1 MAEVGRAVEDLL
13 ASEST
18 GSSSSSA
25 GSRKNSCPDLHSYGG
40 DALRDPGE
48 ASTATEAPS
57 QRNSSRQQ
65 QQRSGVAAVTNGSG
79 RKRANSDGTEAPCT
93 WDTFY
98 GWESLQLS
106 RPPSGDAH
114 LLSIYT
120 ERLVEAVNGS
130 FAEELSSLVESSSPS
145 ADATETAA
153 ESDAVDSDV
162 RGTSS
167 GQGTTAAEQVP
178 ASAGEGIGGDG
189 KIGEGD
195 AVAASLEEGGLDS
208 AGDGESGAR
217 KGLSL
222 VRSSSWPDVAELRR
236 RTASAA
242 PPTFA
247 RADSCPETAA
257 HRRRIMSGVEPCPFT
272 GDSMDDQGA
281 VSYDGSLYKN
291 QQLYYESDGSGRE
304 EDRPAAERR
313 PGSVDDV
320 PTVEVVPEVELRIS
334 DSDHDDDDR
343 DEGKSEAAEGTASL
357 PELFIRE
364 DERDPPATPAAR
376 SSLSSE
382 QRLALRDSFTLDLR
396 SPGLARSRL
405 NPYTIE
411 VIANHAS
418 SPDEVLETVSTLEA
432 RLASRPLPPLVID
445 ETEPDMG
452 TWSSTS
458 TAHSTSTVSRHE
470 LEEFLKSVE
479 PPHDPP
485 SWPQDAVTQT
495 TPVVSRS
502 SSFTWVTECGDE
514 LGSSKESLTA
524 RSADAAGTTLHT
536 LAVAT
541 QSPSPVSDASSSS
554 CDAPPTPLTPRAS
567 PSSQEVSSDLSDSA
581 AHGTTTAATRAR
593 PLQNGASPSLP
604 TLDGPECAQPSTHRQ
619 LSLEEKPQ
627 IRSLSRPTAKAT
639 EKKTPEVTSSS
650 LPWTSPQQLSHKASS
665 APVLLKNK
673 PPTCLGDAGQKCS
686 LAREATAAS
695 AGSTPEEEVKV
706 REHVVFWP
714 RRYFAKPSS
723 RR

>member
-1 MAEVGRAVEDLL
+1 
-13 ASEST
+13 
-18 GSSSSSA
+18 
-25 GSRKNSCPDLHSYGG
+25 
-40 DALRDPGE
+40 
-48 ASTATEAPS
+48 
-57 QRNSSRQQ
+57 
-65 QQRSGVAAVTNGSG
+65 
-79 RKRANSDGTEAPCT
+79 
-93 WDTFY
+93 
-98 GWESLQLS
+98 
-106 RPPSGDAH
+106 
-114 LLSIYT
+114 
-120 ERLVEAVNGS
+120 
-130 FAEELSSLVESSSPS
+130 
-145 ADATETAA
+145 
-153 ESDAVDSDV
+153 
-162 RGTSS
+162 
-167 GQGTTAAEQVP
+167 
-178 ASAGEGIGGDG
+178 
-189 KIGEGD
+189 
-195 AVAASLEEGGLDS
+195 
-208 AGDGESGAR
+208 
-217 KGLSL
+217 
-222 VRSSSWPDVAELRR
+222 
-236 RTASAA
+236 
-242 PPTFA
+242 
-247 RADSCPETAA
+247 
-257 HRRRIMSGVEPCPFT
+257 
-272 GDSMDDQGA
+272 MDDQGA

-382 QRLALRDSFTLDLR
+382 LRLALRDSFTLDLR

-445 ETEPDMG
+445 ETEQDMG

-514 LGSSKESLTA
+514 LGSSKESLAA

-604 TLDGPECAQPSTHRQ
+604 TLDGPECAQPSRCVAVA
-619 LSLEEKPQ
+619 LVPAAADAYCE
-627 IRSLSRPTAKAT
+627 
-639 EKKTPEVTSSS
+639 
-650 LPWTSPQQLSHKASS
+650 LPRNEQQLG
-665 APVLLKNK
+665 PCV
-673 PPTCLGDAGQKCS
+673 
-686 LAREATAAS
+686 AAS
-695 AGSTPEEEVKV
+695 AG
-706 REHVVFWP
+706 VFGAP
-714 RRYFAKPSS
+714 SIRQLCRTSLRCFAKPRHEDIAFDVLVDMRVAAGAEGAVHRLLPDAHS
-723 RR
+723 